1 MIAEFRRSA
10 ANVAFFV
17 GLVLGLTA
25 CATIPEREGFSG
37 RQIEVLE
44 GAGFKP
50 VGSGYELGLNNRVLF
65 GFDSARIVPETATM
79 LAGLSTQLLDAEI
92 YGAGIVGHTDAVGED
107 QYNVRLSLS
116 RAEAVRDALLAGG
129 MDPSRMRV
137 DGLGESDPIESNET
151 EAGRMQNRRVV
162 IIVTPADA
170 LPVGR

>member
-1 MIAEFRRSA
+1 MIAELRRNVIRMAFAVPLFLSLA
-10 ANVAFFV
+10 ACVT
-17 GLVLGLTA
+17 L
-25 CATIPEREGFSG
+25 PEREGFTA

-44 GAGFKP
+44 GAGFRP
-50 VGSGYELGLNNRVLF
+50 VGSGYELGISNRVLF
-65 GFDSARIVPETATM
+65 GFDSASIVPETATM
-79 LAGLSTQLLDAEI
+79 LAGLSRQLLAAEI

-107 QYNVRLSLS
+107 EYNVRLSRS
-116 RAEAVRDALLAGG
+116 RAAAVRDALLAGG

-137 DGLGESDPIESNET
+137 DGLGESDPIETNDT